1 MYDRHESIS
10 KSTWDIDVEPATTT
24 ATSSPRIS
32 RSPSPTLTDQR
43 QPIHRRAISHLN
55 AEVGSKAFTY
65 PSIYMCFLT
74 GLTASPSFAACFI
87 WCGFQTGNAAQ
98 LGLALARLFT
108 PDHQRTFGFQKMDQQ
123 ALVSLLSFF
132 VGSSIGQL
140 GYRIGPKKR
149 NWLVGATFTQIV
161 FMAVAALISHYSEET
176 GLANSRGDPSWAK
189 PMGMTALAFL
199 SATMGLQGAVG
210 LRLGTPAATT
220 VPLTSTWIDIF
231 NDPFLFALRAVRTR
245 DIRCA
250 GALSLIFGAFVSRG
264 LIGVIGSSGTIGV
277 VAAFRA
283 ILMAWWFFLPDA
295 QPSLE
300 EETKP

>member
-1 MYDRHESIS
+1 MYDRRESIA
-10 KSTWDIDVEPATTT
+10 KSTWDVDVEPATT
-24 ATSSPRIS
+24 ASSSPRIS

-43 QPIHRRAISHLN
+43 QPIHRQSLSHLN
-55 AEVGSKAFTY
+55 SEISSSSFTY
-65 PSIYMCFLT
+65 PAIYMCFLT

-98 LGLALARLFT
+98 LGLALARLIT

-132 VGSSIGQL
+132 AGSSIGQL

-149 NWLVGATFTQIV
+149 YWLVGATFTQMV
-161 FMAVAALISHYSEET
+161 FMAIAALISHYSGED

-189 PMGMTALAFL
+189 PMGMTALGFL

-210 LRLGTPAATT
+210 LRLGTPMATT

-231 NDPFLFALRAVRTR
+231 NDPF
-245 DIRCA
+245 
-250 GALSLIFGAFVSRG
+250 IF
-264 LIGVIGSSGTIGV
+264 
-277 VAAFRA
+277 AFRSSN
-283 ILMAWWFFLPDA
+283 LMVWWFFLPNA
-295 QPSLE
+295 EQIGQE
-300 EETKP
+300 ENKP